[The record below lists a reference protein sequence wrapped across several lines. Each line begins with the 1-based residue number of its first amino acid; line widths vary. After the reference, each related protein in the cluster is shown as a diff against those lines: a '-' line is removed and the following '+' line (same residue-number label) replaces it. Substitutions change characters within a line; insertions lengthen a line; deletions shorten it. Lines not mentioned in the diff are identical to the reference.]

1 MHHDMVKIT
10 KILCPMDFSNAS
22 KQALAQAIV
31 MAGWHGATVTV
42 IHVRPDG
49 HPMEASE
56 RRRRVDELARLSAE
70 APDVEV
76 NALFETG
83 HAVTSIVDG
92 AASLGADLI
101 VMGSH
106 GTSGFERL
114 LLGSVTDDVLRKAGC
129 PVLVVPPPADT
140 ASRRPFT
147 HLLCPV
153 DFSPA
158 SRNGL
163 ALACSIAQEADAAL
177 TLVHVLDLPPEN
189 DLITS
194 GPFAYPESRAQ
205 RERDAHIALKC
216 LIPPGLRMSHPPVT
230 LVAIGNPYR
239 EILRIAAEQSVD
251 LIVSGVHGRN
261 SWDLLIFGST
271 TNQVIR
277 RATCP
282 VLSVRL

>member
-1 MHHDMVKIT
+1 
-10 KILCPMDFSNAS
+10 
-22 KQALAQAIV
+22 
-31 MAGWHGATVTV
+31 MARLSPV

-49 HPMEASE
+49 HSMAAERANGVVASTSWPACA
-56 RRRRVDELARLSAE
+56 RKQVDVPVTA
-70 APDVEV
+70 V
-76 NALFETG
+76 FETG
-83 HAVTSIVDG
+83 DAV
-92 AASLGADLI
+92 ASMRRRCSNSGRR
-101 VMGSH
+101 SH
-106 GTSGFERL
+106 RHGFSRTTASSAL

-129 PVLVVPPPADT
+129 PVLVVPPHADT

-158 SRNGL
+158 SRTGL
-163 ALACSIAQEADAAL
+163 ALAYFCIAPGGRCSIDPGACARKYA
-177 TLVHVLDLPPEN
+177 TRN

-194 GPFAYPESRAQ
+194 GPFAYPECRAQ

-216 LIPPGLRMSHPPVT
+216 LIPPDLKTSRPPVT

-261 SWDLLIFGST
+261 PWDLLIFGST

>member
-1 MHHDMVKIT
+1 MLHQPPADSIREV
-10 KILCPMDFSNAS
+10 
-22 KQALAQAIV
+22 
-31 MAGWHGATVTV
+31 
-42 IHVRPDG
+42 VRRAEQGDG
-49 HPMEASE
+49 HHYGDLDAQFHRGS
-56 RRRRVDELARLSAE
+56 RLRDE
-70 APDVEV
+70 
-76 NALFETG
+76 FYC
-83 HAVTSIVDG
+83 G
-92 AASLGADLI
+92 AANLGVDLI

-106 GTSGFERL
+106 GTTGLERL
-114 LLGSVTDDVLRKAGC
+114 LLGSVTEAVLRKAGC
-129 PVLVVPPPADT
+129 PVLVVPPCADT

-158 SRNGL
+158 SRTGL

-177 TLVHVLDLPPEN
+177 TLLHVLDLPPEN

-194 GPFAYPESRAQ
+194 GPFAYPGCRTQ

-216 LIPPGLRMSHPPVT
+216 LIPPTLKLSRPPVT

-239 EILRIAAEQSVD
+239 EILRIVAEQSVD
-251 LIVSGVHGRN
+251 LIVTGVHGR
-261 SWDLLIFGST
+261 SPWDLLIFGST

-277 RATCP
+277 RASCP

>member
-1 MHHDMVKIT
+1 MVKIT
-10 KILCPMDFSNAS
+10 HILCPVDFSDTSN
-22 KQALAQAIV
+22 QALAHALVI
-31 MAGWHGATVTV
+31 AGRYGATVT
-42 IHVRPDG
+42 ILHVRPDG
-49 HPMEASE
+49 DEMATIE
-56 RRRRVDELARLSAE
+56 RCRREDEVARLTAG
-70 APDVEV
+70 APGVV
-76 NALFETG
+76 VAVRFETG
-83 HAVTSIVDG
+83 QVVTTIVEC
-92 AASLGADLI
+92 AASLGVDLI

-129 PVLVVPPPADT
+129 PVLVVPPSADT

-158 SRNGL
+158 SRTGL

-177 TLVHVLDLPPEN
+177 TLLHVLDLPPEN

-194 GPFAYPESRAQ
+194 GPFAYPECRAQ

-216 LIPPGLRMSHPPVT
+216 LIPPDLKTSRPPVT

-261 SWDLLIFGST
+261 PWDLLIFGST